1 MTQHPPPGPGF
12 GPPPPQYAPTP
23 PAYAP
28 QPPYAQAPQPPYVQ
42 APQPP
47 YAQAPPP
54 QQAAAGPDFL
64 AVDKRNAVVVDA
76 SGVAF
81 ETSGLTVE
89 FRWPE
94 IRGVH
99 YRASPDGKAL
109 MVAVVHWTAG
119 STSAWWRPGP
129 GRGSR
134 SGSRSWPGSSAT
146 TVRWD
151 RGRYGSPCTCGPT
164 ALDHALPAVAS
175 QLVDHV
181 IAPRRSGYVRGGLKE
196 PQPVPLARQSRALF
210 TTVGVT

>member
-12 GPPPPQYAPTP
+12 GPPPPQYAPAP

-28 QPPYAQAPQPPYVQ
+28 QPPYAQ

-81 ETSGLTVE
+81 ETSGHTVE

-109 MVAVVHWTAG
+109 MVAVVHMDGRFYECVVQA
-119 STSAWWRPGP
+119 RP
-129 GRGSR
+129 RTR
-134 SGSRSWPGSSAT
+134 LQEWF
-146 TVRWD
+146 
-151 RGRYGSPCTCGPT
+151 
-164 ALDHALPAVAS
+164 
-175 QLVDHV
+175 
-181 IAPRRSGYVRGGLKE
+181 
-196 PQPVPLARQSRALF
+196 PQLARVLGHYRP
-210 TTVGVT
+210 VG